1 MASGSIKKE
10 ISNAQ
15 SNWQQEFNM
24 LGRNNYA
31 LLLIL
36 LFGTTFGMFSYVSLL
51 DLLQE
56 KRFTE

>member
-1 MASGSIKKE
+1 
-10 ISNAQ
+10 
-15 SNWQQEFNM
+15 M

-56 KRFTE
+56 KSFTE